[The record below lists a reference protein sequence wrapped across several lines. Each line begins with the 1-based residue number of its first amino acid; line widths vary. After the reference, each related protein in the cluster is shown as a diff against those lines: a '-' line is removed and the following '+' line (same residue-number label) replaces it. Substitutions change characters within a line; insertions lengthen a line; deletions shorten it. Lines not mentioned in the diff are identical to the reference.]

1 MIARSD
7 YVGPI
12 TKSAEAM
19 FARAERLAAPKA
31 AKSEHKRAR
40 RRKSAAQLALEALGV
55 SAAVLRNWEGA
66 GILELPRIGGRRV
79 VDKASIDC
87 INLIMAL
94 RRAGFTIREIGWIS
108 DTLPPS
114 ATAMSQALQARQ
126 KRVQAARDASIAR
139 AMVAG
144 RAAA

>member
-19 FARAERLAAPKA
+19 FARAERLAAPKTP
-31 AKSEHKRAR
+31 KSERQRVR
-40 RRKSAAQLALEALGV
+40 RRKSAAQQALEALGV

-79 VDKASIDC
+79 VDKASVDC
-87 INLIMAL
+87 VTAIMAL

-114 ATAMSQALQARQ
+114 AAAMNQALQARLH
-126 KRVQAARDASIAR
+126 RVQTTRDASIAR

>member
-7 YVGPI
+7 YVGPL

-19 FARAERLAAPKA
+19 FARAERQAGPKVA
-31 AKSEHKRAR
+31 KPPRKRASRAKS
-40 RRKSAAQLALEALGV
+40 SAQLALETLGV

-66 GILELPRIGGRRV
+66 GILELPRVGGRRV

-87 INLIMAL
+87 INVIMAL
-94 RRAGFTIREIGWIS
+94 RRAGFTIREISWIC

-114 ATAMSQALQARQ
+114 AAAMNRALQARLDQ
-126 KRVQAARDASIAR
+126 VQAARETTIAR
-139 AMVAG
+139 ALVAG